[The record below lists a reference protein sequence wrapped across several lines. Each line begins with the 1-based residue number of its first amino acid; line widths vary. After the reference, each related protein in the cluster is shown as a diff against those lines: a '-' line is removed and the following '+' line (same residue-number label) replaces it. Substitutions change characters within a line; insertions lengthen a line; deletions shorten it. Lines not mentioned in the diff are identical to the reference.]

1 MKKREEG
8 KWEGQGKRKKVKEK
22 IIGKK
27 YLSIYGHACSSV
39 VDLLLLCH
47 PQRTHHMEKK
57 AGVIDKSPPKV
68 YNKVTQQLLIYL

>member
-1 MKKREEG
+1 MRGTRKK
-8 KWEGQGKRKKVKEK
+8 KKVKEK

-27 YLSIYGHACSSV
+27 YLSLYGHACPSV
-39 VDLLLLCH
+39 VDLLLLCR

-57 AGVIDKSPPKV
+57 AGAIDKSPPKV